1 MDRQKRFGILTA
13 LLAALLF
20 GAAAPLGKPLLAY
33 LNDFQFAGLLY
44 LGASIGVSLILIRQK
59 TFQPPW
65 KLARKERF
73 KLLGAIVFGG
83 ILGPL
88 FLMAGL
94 RLAAAGSVSLW
105 LNLEMVA
112 TLVIGALFF
121 DDHLSR
127 KGWLAST
134 GVVLAAVLLAWGGG
148 IAGIKAGGLIALAC
162 ICWGIDNHLTA
173 LIDGITPAQST
184 FWKGLFAGS
193 VNLTL
198 GLLIGNYSASGW
210 QTVASLGLGAFSYG
224 LSILLY
230 ITSAQN
236 LGATR
241 SQLLF
246 SSAPFFGLVLSII
259 LGESLTLIQGFAF
272 IVFGVSIFFLFKET
286 HTHAHLHETFRHT
299 HTHHHPDEHHSH
311 EHPEIDEESFR
322 HTHPH
327 QHATMSHD
335 HPHWPDLHHRH
346 EHS

>member
-1 MDRQKRFGILTA
+1 MDQQKRFGILTA

-20 GAAAPLGKPLLAY
+20 GAAAPLGKPLLAH

-44 LGASIGVSLILIRQK
+44 LGASLGVSLILIRQK

-65 KLARKERF
+65 KLARQERF

-88 FLMAGL
+88 FLLAGL
-94 RLAAAGSVSLW
+94 RLAAAASVSLW

-121 DDHLSR
+121 EDHLSP
-127 KGWLAST
+127 KGWIASV
-134 GVVLAAVLLAWGGG
+134 GVILAAGLLAWDGGT
-148 IAGIKAGGLIALAC
+148 AGIKAGGLIALAC

-193 VNLTL
+193 VNLIL
-198 GLLIGNYSASGW
+198 GLLLGEYSASGW
-210 QTVASLGLGAFSYG
+210 QTAAALGLGAFSYG

-230 ITSAQN
+230 ITSAHN

-246 SSAPFFGLVLSII
+246 SSAPFFGLILSLF
-259 LGESLTLIQGFAF
+259 LGESLTLVQGIAF
-272 IVFGVSIFFLFKET
+272 GLFIVSIFFLFKAS
-286 HTHAHLHETFRHT
+286 HTHAHLHAPFSHT

-311 EHPEIDEESFR
+311 QHPEIEEEIFR

-327 QHATMSHD
+327 KHQSMAHD